1 MSLWRSI
8 SGRLAAFTSASRRK
22 PPSVGCAGGHVD
34 CWSRRVAAALAASA
48 VISTTSADES
58 GAQTV
63 EKAAPAPFPKFEAK
77 RVRPPKPGTKQRI
90 KIQIET
96 PANIPAP
103 PAATEAVAPAAPHK
117 GRYTGFW
124 AEISDS
130 LADGG
135 PGRLAKALRALDGD
149 TPVAAPRLQLMQEI
163 ATARGVQIL
172 TASVGT
178 DVSPALVL
186 AVIAVESA
194 GKAEAVSSAGAQ
206 GLMQLMPDTAARFG
220 VSNALDSGENIAGG
234 VKYLNWL
241 MGEFNRDP
249 VLVLAGYNAG
259 EGSVRSHAGVPPF
272 AETRDYVP
280 KVLAAFQV
288 ARSLCM
294 TPPEL
299 ITDGCVFRRVK

>member
-8 SGRLAAFTSASRRK
+8 SGRLACRALVGQRIILR
-22 PPSVGCAGGHVD
+22 VGGCAAARQWLRSGVAITLAVSIAVWGGG
-34 CWSRRVAAALAASA
+34 AGK
-48 VISTTSADES
+48 S
-58 GAQTV
+58 GAQETS
-63 EKAAPAPFPKFEAK
+63 KAAPAPFPKFEAK
-77 RVRPPKPGTKQRI
+77 RIRPPKPGAKQRI
-90 KIQIET
+90 TIQIEPT
-96 PANIPAP
+96 
-103 PAATEAVAPAAPHK
+103 AVAPTAPVSGEEAPATATQT

-124 AEISDS
+124 QDISDK
-130 LADGG
+130 LADSG
-135 PGRLAKALRALDGD
+135 PGRLAQALRALDGD
-149 TPVAAPRLQLMQEI
+149 TPVAAPRLQLLQDI
-163 ATARGVQIL
+163 ASARGVQIL

-194 GKAEAVSSAGAQ
+194 GKAEAISGAGAQ

-220 VSNALDSGENIAGG
+220 VSDALDSGENIAGG

-241 MGEFNRDP
+241 MGEFNHDP
-249 VLVLAGYNAG
+249 ILVLAGYNAG

-288 ARSLCM
+288 ARGLCM

-299 ITDGCVFRRVK
+299 ITDGCVFRQMK